1 MTESG
6 PATEWNEA
14 EFHSVLVR
22 LEAEGTVDARRV
34 RISPQQLERILE
46 AAPRDPD
53 RGDRPMLR
61 GANFHGATFTG
72 GASFDGAT
80 FTGDAW
86 FGGATFTG
94 DAWFGGATFTGAS
107 FDGTTFTGDA
117 RFGGATFTGGASF
130 DGTTFTGDASFGRA
144 TFTGDARFGRAT
156 FTGDA
161 WFDGAT
167 FTGGAWFDG
176 ATFTGDAWFGR
187 ATFTGDA
194 WFGRATFRSRV
205 WLGPVVAAGTLSFD
219 QAAFDEEVRL
229 DAAAA
234 QLSCRGT
241 RFGGRADLNVRWA
254 EVALDEATFVQRSRL
269 AGVEPFPYIDDSLAQ
284 VCRVDRRLD
293 AQPRPRVLSVRQANV
308 ENLALGNI
316 DLRACRFY
324 GAHGLDQLRVE
335 ADCDFAEP
343 PPRRRYTR
351 RRTLAEEHHWRA
363 RRSLEGAVPPADPEA
378 APASN
383 PSGRQD
389 SGDWN
394 PPECQPAAWLEQ
406 GAEGQ
411 TLDAPRIASL
421 YRLLRKALE
430 DRKDEPGAANFYYGE
445 MEMRRHSRPA
455 GRRPEGRATR
465 DRGEHAIL
473 TLYWLLSGYGLR
485 ATRAFGALL
494 VTLTLF
500 TALLYV
506 FGLRPDHR
514 HFSDALLQSIEGAAF
529 RATDRSVLNQ
539 VGQYLQVALRILGPL
554 FLGLALLS
562 LRGRVKR

>member
-1 MTESG
+1 MTDPA

-14 EFHSVLVR
+14 EFQSVLER
-22 LEAEGTVDARRV
+22 LGAEGTLDARRV
-34 RISPQQLERILE
+34 RISPQRLQRILE

-53 RGDRPMLR
+53 LDDRPMLR
-61 GANFHGATFTG
+61 GADFRGATFTG
-72 GASFDGAT
+72 GAS
-80 FTGDAW
+80 
-86 FGGATFTG
+86 
-94 DAWFGGATFTGAS
+94 
-107 FDGTTFTGDA
+107 
-117 RFGGATFTGGASF
+117 FGGATFTGGASF
-130 DGTTFTGDASFGRA
+130 GGA
-144 TFTGDARFGRAT
+144 TFTGDARFHETT
-156 FTGDA
+156 FAGDA
-161 WFDGAT
+161 D
-167 FTGGAWFDG
+167 FDG
-176 ATFTGDAWFGR
+176 ATFTGDASFG
-187 ATFTGDA
+187 G
-194 WFGRATFRSRV
+194 ATFRRRV
-205 WLGPVVAAGTLSFD
+205 WLGPVVVAGTLSFGRT
-219 QAAFDEEVRL
+219 AFDEEVRL

-234 QLSCRGT
+234 QLFCRGT

-254 EVALDEATFVQRSRL
+254 EVALDEATCVQRSRL
-269 AGVEPFPYIDDSLAQ
+269 AGEPFRDIDDGPAQ
-284 VCRVDRRLD
+284 VCRLDDRRLD

-316 DLRACRFY
+316 DLRACRFF
-324 GAHGLDQLRVE
+324 GAHGLDQLRIE

-343 PPRRRYTR
+343 PPRRGYSR
-351 RRTLAEEHHWRA
+351 RRTLAEEHHWHA
-363 RRSLEGAVPPADPEA
+363 RRSLEGALPPADSEA

-406 GAEGQ
+406 GAEVQ